1 MRNSISTI
9 GLGRGDNLKSM
20 FLKLL
25 IRFIVLFL
33 IGFLLEVFIFANSIQ
48 SIIGIFLISF
58 LIYIFEKKVKK
69 IHDKR
74 K

>member
-25 IRFIVLFL
+25 IRFIVFFL
-33 IGFLLEVFIFANSIQ
+33 IGFLLEVFIFTNSIQ

-58 LIYIFEKKVKK
+58 LIYIFEKKSLENS
-69 IHDKR
+69 R
-74 K
+74 

>member
-25 IRFIVLFL
+25 IRFIVFFL
-33 IGFLLEVFIFANSIQ
+33 IGFLLEVFIFTNSIQ

-58 LIYIFEKKVKK
+58 LIYIFEKKV
-69 IHDKR
+69 
-74 K
+74 

>member
-25 IRFIVLFL
+25 IRFIVFFL
-33 IGFLLEVFIFANSIQ
+33 IGFLLEVFIFTNSIQ

>member
-25 IRFIVLFL
+25 IRFIVFFL
-33 IGFLLEVFIFANSIQ
+33 IGFLLEVFIFTNSIQ

-69 IHDKR
+69 IHNKR